1 MVQLNGM
8 QGMIAGYVASPK
20 GQEAIRNYL
29 SSPEGK
35 KTMDTYLST
44 SEGQEMARLILSRA
58 LEGTNLSADIRAQ
71 VLAAIEEKGKSC
83 KTGSQP
89 IRPAP

>member
-1 MVQLNGM
+1 MDCM
-8 QGMIAGYVASPK
+8 QGMIAGYIASPK

-44 SEGQEMARLILSRA
+44 PEGQDMAKLILSRA
-58 LEGTNLSADIRAQ
+58 LEGTNISADVKAQ
-71 VLAAIEEKGKSC
+71 ILAALEEKK
-83 KTGSQP
+83 KPVQ
-89 IRPAP
+89 